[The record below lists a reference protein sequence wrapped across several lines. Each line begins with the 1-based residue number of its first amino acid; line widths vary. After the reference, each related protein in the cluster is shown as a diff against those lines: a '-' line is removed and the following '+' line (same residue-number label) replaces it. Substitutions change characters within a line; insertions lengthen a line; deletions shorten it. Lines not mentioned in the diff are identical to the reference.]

1 MTRAT
6 RVTNRDC
13 TVEQASRGQLIVLI
27 TTDYRPPDWAPLRRA
42 LIAEFGLDAIAA
54 SAAFWFIGYI
64 EGPADVGELRLYEHS
79 VTRRRLALDRD
90 GKAYRWFSVFS
101 GYSRVSVED
110 ALVEALV

>member
-6 RVTNRDC
+6 CVTNRDC
-13 TVEQASRGQLIVLI
+13 TMEQASRGQLIVLI
-27 TTDYRPPDWAPLRRA
+27 TTEFRPPDWAPLRRA
-42 LIAEFGLDAIAA
+42 LTAEFGLDAIDA
-54 SAAFWFIGYI
+54 SAAFWFIGYM

-79 VTRRRLALDRD
+79 VTRRRLALDRG
-90 GKAYRWFSVFS
+90 GKAYRWYAGFA